1 MKKYST
7 KGVRIFYLEN
17 KGDCC
22 GEEDADITAG
32 FANEVAKFVN
42 EQHGDMG
49 LPASRA
55 KVHYDV
61 FLESPSAKIQLIP
74 TER

>member
-1 MKKYST
+1 M
-7 KGVRIFYLEN
+7 RIFYLEN
-17 KGDCC
+17 KEDCW

-32 FANEVAKFVN
+32 FANEVAKFIN
-42 EQHGDMG
+42 EQHSDMG

-55 KVHYDV
+55 EVHYDV
-61 FLESPSAKIQLIP
+61 FLESPLAKIQLIP